1 MNSKTFSQN
10 TLFGVLC
17 ALTSTMIWS
26 GNFIIARGLNDVTP
40 PVTLAF
46 MRWTVAC
53 TAVSFFAIPAVRRDW
68 PILHAN
74 LGYMVA
80 TSLLGVTIFN
90 TLIYVG
96 GRTTVAMNLAL
107 ISTAFPVFIVILARI
122 FLGERVT
129 LRRVLGVFLAVGGIV
144 TLVVRGDF
152 MRLVNMT
159 FAEGDLWM
167 LFAAFLFATY
177 SILIRRKPPELA
189 QTAFLGFTFYCGWV
203 MIIPWMLWEQSA
215 ASWPVMTWPVVGSV
229 LYIGLGASLVAYFTW
244 NRAVALIGPSR
255 SGFIYYCLPVFTGIW
270 AWLILGE
277 PITLLHAGTGVCIL
291 TGIYIA
297 TK

>member
-1 MNSKTFSQN
+1 MSKRGFLHGTV
-10 TLFGVLC
+10 FGVLC
-17 ALTSTMIWS
+17 ALASTMIWS
-26 GNFIIARGLNDVTP
+26 GNFIIARGLNAMTP

-53 TAVSFFAIPAVRRDW
+53 AAVSLFALPAIRRDW
-68 PILHAN
+68 PVLRAH
-74 LGYMVA
+74 LGYMVV
-80 TSLLGVTIFN
+80 TSLLGVTVFN

-107 ISTAFPVFIVILARI
+107 ISTAFPIFIILLARL
-122 FLGERVT
+122 FLGEPIT
-129 LRRVLGVFLAVGGIV
+129 LRRVLGVALAVGGIT

-159 FAEGDLWM
+159 FAVGDMWM
-167 LFAAFLFATY
+167 LFAAFLFAVY
-177 SILIRRKPPELA
+177 SILIRRKPPELG
-189 QTAFLGFTFYCGWV
+189 QTAFLGFTFYCGWL
-203 MIIPWMLWEQSA
+203 MIIPWMLWEQSS
-215 ASWPVMTWPVVGSV
+215 ASWPAMNLPVVGSV

-255 SGFIYYCLPVFTGIW
+255 AGFIYYCLPVFTGTW
-270 AWLILGE
+270 AWLLLGE
-277 PITLLHAGTGVCIL
+277 PVTLLHAGTGVCIL